1 MKMNFEKLLNDG
13 KIEKI
18 EKNLPEFEKVDNDIQ
33 FAEEALK
40 LKNFEWAMVVAY
52 NAVMR
57 AGMKCMAFFGYRAI
71 GKEHHKHVFEFL
83 SECEIDRILVKYFDR
98 IRRKRNDFVYRDT
111 SYVSEPEAFDIVS
124 NAKLYV
130 HKIRTFVLKKRT

>member
-1 MKMNFEKLLNDG
+1 M
-13 KIEKI
+13 
-18 EKNLPEFEKVDNDIQ
+18 
-33 FAEEALK
+33 
-40 LKNFEWAMVVAY
+40 
-52 NAVMR
+52 
-57 AGMKCMAFFGYRAI
+57 
-71 GKEHHKHVFEFL
+71 
-83 SECEIDRILVKYFDR
+83 S